1 MKSSYITETHNEIE
15 KNYYYNIKNKE
26 KKKIFLAVNVSVF
39 QPFRSFIVIII
50 NSNYMDSQFSDIR
63 KEYKKGKL
71 TRNTISE
78 NPFEQFARW
87 LNDALHCGENEPTAM
102 IVATVSPDGR
112 PSTRTVLLKGV
123 ENGKLIFFTNYES
136 RKGRQ
141 LTANPYISL
150 SFVWHKL
157 ERQVHIEGKAERCTP
172 QESDTYF
179 STRPYKSRIGARIS
193 PQSHVISSRMEI
205 IRAFVKEAARLTGQT
220 VPRPDNW
227 GGFAVTPTRFEFWQG
242 RESRL
247 HDRFQ
252 YTLHEAKPASG
263 LSCPGFGKWEINR
276 LAP

>member
-1 MKSSYITETHNEIE
+1 
-15 KNYYYNIKNKE
+15 
-26 KKKIFLAVNVSVF
+26 
-39 QPFRSFIVIII
+39 
-50 NSNYMDSQFSDIR
+50 MDSQFSDIR

-136 RKGRQ
+136 R
-141 LTANPYISL
+141 
-150 SFVWHKL
+150 
-157 ERQVHIEGKAERCTP
+157 
-172 QESDTYF
+172 
-179 STRPYKSRIGARIS
+179 IGARIS

-252 YTLHEAKPASG
+252 YTLHEEKSASG
-263 LSCPGFGKWEINR
+263 LSCPNSEKWEINR

>member
-1 MKSSYITETHNEIE
+1 
-15 KNYYYNIKNKE
+15 
-26 KKKIFLAVNVSVF
+26 
-39 QPFRSFIVIII
+39 
-50 NSNYMDSQFSDIR
+50 MDSQFSDIR

-112 PSTRTVLLKGV
+112 PSTRTVLLKG
-123 ENGKLIFFTNYES
+123 
-136 RKGRQ
+136 
-141 LTANPYISL
+141 
-150 SFVWHKL
+150 
-157 ERQVHIEGKAERCTP
+157 AEKCTP
-172 QESDTYF
+172 QESDAYF

-252 YTLHEAKPASG
+252 YTLHEEKSASG
-263 LSCPGFGKWEINR
+263 LSCPNSEKWEINR

>member
-1 MKSSYITETHNEIE
+1 
-15 KNYYYNIKNKE
+15 
-26 KKKIFLAVNVSVF
+26 
-39 QPFRSFIVIII
+39 
-50 NSNYMDSQFSDIR
+50 MDSQFSDIR

-150 SFVWHKL
+150 INWKDKYIL
-157 ERQVHIEGKAERCTP
+157 KGKQRNALLKNRTLTSP
-172 QESDTYF
+172 PDPTKAGSAQEYPPKVT
-179 STRPYKSRIGARIS
+179 
-193 PQSHVISSRMEI
+193 SS
-205 IRAFVKEAARLTGQT
+205 AAG
-220 VPRPDNW
+220 W
-227 GGFAVTPTRFEFWQG
+227 
-242 RESRL
+242 
-247 HDRFQ
+247 
-252 YTLHEAKPASG
+252 K
-263 LSCPGFGKWEINR
+263 
-276 LAP
+276 

>member
-1 MKSSYITETHNEIE
+1 
-15 KNYYYNIKNKE
+15 
-26 KKKIFLAVNVSVF
+26 
-39 QPFRSFIVIII
+39 
-50 NSNYMDSQFSDIR
+50 MDSQFSDIR

-157 ERQVHIEGKAERCTP
+157 ERQVHIEGKRRNALLKNRTLTSP
-172 QESDTYF
+172 PDPTKAGSAQEY
-179 STRPYKSRIGARIS
+179 PPKSRHQQPDGNNPRFCKGS
-193 PQSHVISSRMEI
+193 CQDDRTDRTTSRQLG
-205 IRAFVKEAARLTGQT
+205 RFCRH
-220 VPRPDNW
+220 
-227 GGFAVTPTRFEFWQG
+227 PTRFEFWQG

-247 HDRFQ
+247 HDRFE
-252 YTLHEAKPASG
+252 YTLHEEKSASG
-263 LSCPGFGKWEINR
+263 LSCPNSEKWEINR

>member
-150 SFVWHKL
+150 SFVWH
-157 ERQVHIEGKAERCTP
+157 C
-172 QESDTYF
+172 SW
-179 STRPYKSRIGARIS
+179 KS
-193 PQSHVISSRMEI
+193 
-205 IRAFVKEAARLTGQT
+205 FV
-220 VPRPDNW
+220 
-227 GGFAVTPTRFEFWQG
+227 
-242 RESRL
+242 
-247 HDRFQ
+247 
-252 YTLHEAKPASG
+252 
-263 LSCPGFGKWEINR
+263 NR
-276 LAP
+276 WFY

>member
-1 MKSSYITETHNEIE
+1 
-15 KNYYYNIKNKE
+15 
-26 KKKIFLAVNVSVF
+26 
-39 QPFRSFIVIII
+39 
-50 NSNYMDSQFSDIR
+50 MDSQFSDIR

-150 SFVWHKL
+150 SFV
-157 ERQVHIEGKAERCTP
+157 
-172 QESDTYF
+172 
-179 STRPYKSRIGARIS
+179 SRIGARIS

-247 HDRFQ
+247 HDRFE
-252 YTLHEAKPASG
+252 YTLHEEKSVSG
-263 LSCPGFGKWEINR
+263 LSYPNSEKWEINR